1 MAPMGMCAD
10 AIPFF
15 LPRADGRGR
24 ERERGVSACPFPAWS
39 SFLFGRKP
47 FPRVLPDP
55 PHPPPHPHSIRSLPL
70 SRRRHGDRGKDS
82 ASTFLSGDMAFPRDV
97 SRCLRASLSLSLP
110 PSPAGGGEKGRE
122 GKIKRERER
131 ERCLPVPALLGER
144 AFLKVCPDALPLPFL
159 PREGRIGTGKGY
171 ASPFALAT
179 EGSPEDVSRCPP
191 PFFL

>member
-1 MAPMGMCAD
+1 MGIEGRILLRPSSRETWRSRGMCPD
-10 AIPFF
+10 AF
-15 LPRADGRGR
+15 
-24 ERERGVSACPFPAWS
+24 
-39 SFLFGRKP
+39 
-47 FPRVLPDP
+47 VL
-55 PHPPPHPHSIRSLPL
+55 
-70 SRRRHGDRGKDS
+70 
-82 ASTFLSGDMAFPRDV
+82 
-97 SRCLRASLSLSLP
+97 LSLSPSLP
-110 PSPAGGGEKGRE
+110 RWGGEKGRE

-144 AFLKVCPDALPLPFL
+144 AFPKVCPDALPLPFL